1 MIMKREFE
9 KGEIVFHLDMFNSE
23 RHGFGR
29 VIMDKVVEYA
39 DDEISLVVNGC
50 EEVETTAD
58 RVYRVDEQLQC
69 CRCGCVVVDEWDSS
83 IDYPYYCPDCD
94 ENKYRIEVTQVD
106 DEDWRACLQDSI
118 GRFLPEDED

>member
-1 MIMKREFE
+1 MKREFE

-94 ENKYRIEVTQVD
+94 ENMYGFETNVVEAKDWDEVL
-106 DEDWRACLQDSI
+106 RDSI
-118 GRFLPEDED
+118 GRFLPPVED